1 MEPITRIT
9 QVKVGHGTHAGM
21 TGKHNEDS
29 YGFFAWRDEQGREL
43 YLGVVADG
51 IGGQTAGELASSVA
65 VNRASSWSRAMTSV
79 SVTR

>member
-29 YGFFAWRDEQGREL
+29 YGFFAWRDEQGKRPVSWPAPSL
-43 YLGVVADG
+43 SKRSG
-51 IGGQTAGELASSVA
+51 IILAA
-65 VNRASSWSRAMTSV
+65 NIP
-79 SVTR
+79 